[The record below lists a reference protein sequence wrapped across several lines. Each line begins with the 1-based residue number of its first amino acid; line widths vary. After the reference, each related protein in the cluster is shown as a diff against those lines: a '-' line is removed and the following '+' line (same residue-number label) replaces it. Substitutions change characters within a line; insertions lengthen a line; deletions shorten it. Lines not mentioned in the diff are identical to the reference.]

1 MKVEY
6 LVNFSQYFENFTK
19 AIIGSCNKT
28 FLRKVSKTL
37 AESDEVFNFERFLI
51 YVLAK
56 FLFQLFSYFLIGNLN
71 QNFYNGEF
79 FNVNNEFNVTN
90 VRN

>member
-19 AIIGSCNKT
+19 TIIGSCNKT
-28 FLRKVSKTL
+28 FLGKVSKTL
-37 AESDEVFNFERFLI
+37 AESHEVFNFERFLI

-56 FLFQLFSYFLIGNLN
+56 FN
-71 QNFYNGEF
+71 
-79 FNVNNEFNVTN
+79 
-90 VRN
+90 

>member
-19 AIIGSCNKT
+19 AIIGLCNKT
-28 FLRKVSKTL
+28 FVRKISKRL
-37 AESDEVFNFERFLI
+37 AEFDEVFKFEKFLI

-56 FLFQLFSYFLIGNLN
+56 FN
-71 QNFYNGEF
+71 
-79 FNVNNEFNVTN
+79 
-90 VRN
+90 

>member
-37 AESDEVFNFERFLI
+37 AESDEVFNFKKFLI
-51 YVLAK
+51 YVEAK
-56 FLFQLFSYFLIGNLN
+56 FN
-71 QNFYNGEF
+71 
-79 FNVNNEFNVTN
+79 
-90 VRN
+90 

>member
-28 FLRKVSKTL
+28 FVRKISKRL
-37 AESDEVFNFERFLI
+37 AEEFDEVFKSEKFLI

-56 FLFQLFSYFLIGNLN
+56 FN
-71 QNFYNGEF
+71 
-79 FNVNNEFNVTN
+79 
-90 VRN
+90 

>member
-6 LVNFSQYFENFTK
+6 LVNVSQYFENFTK

-28 FLRKVSKTL
+28 FVRKISKRL
-37 AESDEVFNFERFLI
+37 AEFDEVFKFENFLI

-56 FLFQLFSYFLIGNLN
+56 FN
-71 QNFYNGEF
+71 
-79 FNVNNEFNVTN
+79 
-90 VRN
+90 